1 MVAAVSMVKDEVDI
15 VQATVGRMLEQTE
28 LVIVADNGSTD
39 GTREL
44 LEARRS
50 SDLDDPEPG
59 YYQSRKMSALASRAH
74 AAGAE
79 WIVPF
84 DADECWSAGDV
95 TIAELLRSLP
105 PEAMICEAIVLDH
118 VAVPGAILSPFRRRE
133 ALPLRKV
140 ACRAAEGLTIHQGNH
155 GASFPGV
162 EHPLTV
168 TGHLQVRHFPYRGPD
183 QFISKVRNG
192 AAAYAATDL
201 PEDVGRHW
209 REYGRLSDDELREVF
224 HDWFYSSYPDHDP
237 NLVLD
242 PCPLKSSSPGAAGVP
257 IASAP

>member
-44 LEARRS
+44 LEAMPVE
-50 SDLDDPEPG
+50 LVDDPEPG

-118 VAVPGAILSPFRRRE
+118 VAVP
-133 ALPLRKV
+133 
-140 ACRAAEGLTIHQGNH
+140 
-155 GASFPGV
+155 
-162 EHPLTV
+162 
-168 TGHLQVRHFPYRGPD
+168 
-183 QFISKVRNG
+183 
-192 AAAYAATDL
+192 
-201 PEDVGRHW
+201 EDVGRHW